1 MHRVNMA
8 LVTVG
13 TNKVYGP
20 LSIEDQYTVQRLTRS
35 QLKYIYENFK
45 GAIAVITNHRREIGI
60 CAESTCTRQCRHA
73 SFS

>member
-20 LSIEDQYTVQRLTRS
+20 LSIEDQYTVQRLPRS
-35 QLKYIYENFK
+35 QVKYIYENYN
-45 GAIAVITNHRREIGI
+45 GAIAVITKDRREFGI
-60 CAESTCTRQCRHA
+60 WAESTCTR
-73 SFS
+73 